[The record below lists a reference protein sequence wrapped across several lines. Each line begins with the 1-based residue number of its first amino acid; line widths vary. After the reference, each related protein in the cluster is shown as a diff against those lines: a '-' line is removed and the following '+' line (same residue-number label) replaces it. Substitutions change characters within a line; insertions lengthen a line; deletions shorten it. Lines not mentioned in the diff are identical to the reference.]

1 MSQGIGASQWAAHCI
16 SSCACSLLRH
26 RRSSSSPAGRLAA
39 HGRTNAPASEIE
51 KEAPAMSLVRVV
63 AGAAREQES
72 RSVCLS
78 LALPPAVASLG
89 GVGVAGSCSF
99 VTAPQTN
106 GSPRNPNGVASSAR
120 IGASHRRPTRTIFY
134 RPAAAPALTCTQRR
148 SHVEACHDAW
158 PRSQAPS
165 PHSALGSEPQISR
178 SRSKPAA
185 GMAEAAAAAAMRVQG
200 TAQRMPGRRRS
211 LCLRTPQAT
220 GKVARASTTRL
231 PAS

>member
-1 MSQGIGASQWAAHCI
+1 MASPSGSARVPSEGSMS
-16 SSCACSLLRH
+16 SSGQACRRVSV
-26 RRSSSSPAGRLAA
+26 RRSGPPIASRAVRVRCFVTGARVPRRPAGS
-39 HGRTNAPASEIE
+39 GRARTDERAPASEIE

-106 GSPRNPNGVASSAR
+106 SSPRNPNGVASSAR

-134 RPAAAPALTCTQRR
+134 RPRSSAGAHLYAA
-148 SHVEACHDAW
+148 SV
-158 PRSQAPS
+158 
-165 PHSALGSEPQISR
+165 
-178 SRSKPAA
+178 
-185 GMAEAAAAAAMRVQG
+185 
-200 TAQRMPGRRRS
+200 
-211 LCLRTPQAT
+211 
-220 GKVARASTTRL
+220 TR
-231 PAS
+231 

>member
-120 IGASHRRPTRTIFY
+120 IGASHPTAHQDHFLSARSSVGHTLKHATMHGRAVRRHRRTVRSAASRKY
-134 RPAAAPALTCTQRR
+134 RGA
-148 SHVEACHDAW
+148 EASPPQGW
-158 PRSQAPS
+158 PRRQ
-165 PHSALGSEPQISR
+165 LQ
-178 SRSKPAA
+178 
-185 GMAEAAAAAAMRVQG
+185 
-200 TAQRMPGRRRS
+200 QR
-211 LCLRTPQAT
+211 
-220 GKVARASTTRL
+220 
-231 PAS
+231 

>member
-39 HGRTNAPASEIE
+39 HGRTDRGPASEIE

-89 GVGVAGSCSF
+89 GVGVAGECSF

-120 IGASHRRPTRTIFY
+120 IGASHPTTHQDHFLS
-134 RPAAAPALTCTQRR
+134 AR
-148 SHVEACHDAW
+148 S
-158 PRSQAPS
+158 
-165 PHSALGSEPQISR
+165 
-178 SRSKPAA
+178 
-185 GMAEAAAAAAMRVQG
+185 
-200 TAQRMPGRRRS
+200 RRRS
-211 LCLRTPQAT
+211 PVRSVGHTLKHATMHGRAVRRHRRTVRSAASRKYRGAEASPPQ
-220 GKVARASTTRL
+220 GWPRRQL
-231 PAS
+231 QQR